1 MIPNIVAMDET
12 ITLSVENAV
21 ATITLNRP
29 SVLNALNA
37 ALLGELSAAL
47 GAVDADPTVRAVI
60 LTGAGEK
67 AFAAGADIGELHAI
81 ESAVAGAHR
90 ARKGQALTLQI
101 ERMRKPVI
109 VAVNGFALGGGCE
122 IAMSGDIRIASENA
136 KFGQPEVNLG
146 LVPGYGGTQRTTRL
160 VGRGMAMYLCL
171 TGEMIDATEALR
183 IGLVQKV
190 VPLAG
195 LMDEARRIAALIANK
210 APLAIEA
217 TKRAIDEGA
226 SLAMTE
232 ALALEALQFGQMMS
246 TDDFREGT
254 KAFLEKRK
262 PAFKGR

>member
-1 MIPNIVAMDET
+1 MYET
-12 ITLSVENAV
+12 VTLAVENAV

-37 ALLGELSAAL
+37 RLLRELASALAA
-47 GAVDADPTVRAVI
+47 ADADASVRAVI

-67 AFAAGADIGELHAI
+67 AFAAGADISELNAVA
-81 ESAVAGAHR
+81 SAVEGTHQ
-90 ARKGQALTLQI
+90 ARKGQAVTLQI

-171 TGEMIDATEALR
+171 TGEMIDAAEALR

-195 LMDEARRIAALIANK
+195 LMDEARRIANLIASK

-246 TDDFREGT
+246 TADFKEGT
-254 KAFLEKRK
+254 RAFLDKRK
-262 PAFKGR
+262 AAFAGK